1 MGDKERE
8 DCRLAQP
15 RSRSQMVKN
24 RHQLPGWDRT
34 GRGVDRLCDEDLG
47 VHLGGSTEGREAC
60 DLTSWAN
67 GQ

>member
-1 MGDKERE
+1 
-8 DCRLAQP
+8 
-15 RSRSQMVKN
+15 MVKN
-24 RHQLPGWDRT
+24 LHQLPGWDST
-34 GRGVDRLCDEDLG
+34 GRGVDRLCDEDLV